1 MPLIVTH
8 TIDSIKV
15 VFFFFFLIKQSIKS
29 TSLSCTLILEILN
42 EKNTFKLMASDKV
55 TGSNVIRGAAE

>member
-15 VFFFFFLIKQSIKS
+15 VFFFLIKQSIKS

-55 TGSNVIRGAAE
+55 TGSNVIKGAAE